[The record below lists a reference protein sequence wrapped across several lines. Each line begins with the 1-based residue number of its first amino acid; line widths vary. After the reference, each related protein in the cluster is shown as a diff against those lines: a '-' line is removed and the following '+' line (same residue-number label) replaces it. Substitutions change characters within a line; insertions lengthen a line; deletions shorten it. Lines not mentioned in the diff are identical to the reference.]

1 MSVKKELSDI
11 CRRYSKHGVTMQD
24 CTALIRS
31 GIECGLT
38 PAAALIGLRLE
49 LANVFGEHEYFTA
62 ADVAEV
68 TGEQPDHVEQYVKEH
83 EEELY
88 NSGHIARMSFLT

>member
-1 MSVKKELSDI
+1 MKVKQELHNI
-11 CRRYSKHGVTMQD
+11 CRRYSKHGVTMRE
-24 CTALIRS
+24 CTAIIRS
-31 GIECGLT
+31 GIDCGLT

-49 LANVFGEHEYFTA
+49 LARAYGEHEYFTA

-68 TGEQPDHVEQYVKEH
+68 TGEQPEHIEQYIKEH

-88 NSGHIARMSFLT
+88 NSGHIARISFLT